1 MPGKNQPHRKKI
13 KKRGFSFQSFLLLII
28 IPLTLLTLI
37 VSFGSQTL
45 HYEAMRSLVG
55 DRDLIAVRAASSSI
69 ERELTHRSST
79 IMMVARGLRA
89 NFDLSNLI
97 IKSDELMT
105 TFDGGIA
112 IFNPNGRLI
121 SSTNPADYWADM
133 YIASPIYFDSI
144 NKSSTYPVFSPVIVT
159 PGGRNELIL
168 VGITIFNGNILVGAF
183 SPSSII
189 QDTISNSFSS
199 GKTLVQVVSPG
210 EPSETIHVLFRF
222 GPTLP
227 EENQKSHPGFQ
238 EALNGESGINFHKT
252 STGEHVIAFSP
263 IRPIGWGIVTEEV
276 WEEIASPYLRTTQAA
291 PLIMVPVILLSILTL
306 WIGTRRIVQPL
317 QMLESQASEL
327 AKGNFEAIRK
337 PVDGISEIRNL
348 QDEMIDMAN
357 KLRTAQNSL
366 RSYIGAITT
375 SVENERHNIAREL
388 HDDTIQNLIALNQRI
403 QLAQQYQTSKSDKET
418 LDELNKK
425 ALQLIADLRR
435 VVQGLRPIYLE
446 DFGISAALEMLAKE
460 STKAGKTPIKFILLG
475 KGKRYKP
482 EIELA
487 LYRISQEAIS
497 NIQRHSHAN
506 EGSITLD
513 VSKNEGKLII
523 HDDGMGFSLPDSNA
537 DLSDH
542 GHFGLLS
549 MKERADLIKANLSI
563 FSSPGK
569 GTIITVE
576 FGKKQKD

>member
-1 MPGKNQPHRKKI
+1 MEFLPGKNQSYRKNI

-28 IPLTLLTLI
+28 IPLTLLTLV

-45 HYEAMRSLVG
+45 HYEAMRSLVA

-69 ERELTHRSST
+69 ERELTHRSAT
-79 IMMVARGLRA
+79 ILMVASGLST

-97 IKSDELMT
+97 IGSDELIT

-112 IFNPNGRLI
+112 IYNPSGKLI
-121 SSTNPADYWADM
+121 SSTNSADYWAEM
-133 YIASPIYFDSI
+133 YIVSPSFFDLI
-144 NKSSTYPVFSPVIVT
+144 NKSPTSPVFSSLIIT
-159 PGGRNELIL
+159 PGGVSELNL
-168 VGITIFNGNILVGAF
+168 VGVKIFNGKILVGAF

-210 EPSETIHVLFRF
+210 EPSENFHVLFLF

-227 EENQKSHPGFQ
+227 EEDQKLHPGFQ

-263 IRPIGWGIVTEEV
+263 IHPIGWGIVTEEV

-291 PLIMVPVILLSILTL
+291 PLIMVPIILLSILAL
-306 WIGTRRIVQPL
+306 WIGNRRIVQPL
-317 QMLESQASEL
+317 QALENQASEL
-327 AKGNFEAIRK
+327 AKGNFVAIRK
-337 PVDGISEIRNL
+337 PVDGIMEIRNL
-348 QDEMIDMAN
+348 QDELIDMTN
-357 KLRTAQNSL
+357 ELRSAQNSL

-375 SVENERHNIAREL
+375 SVEQERHNIAREL

-403 QLAQQYQTSKSDKET
+403 QLAQQYQTSKSEKET

-425 ALQLIADLRR
+425 VLQLIVDLRR

-446 DFGISAALEMLAKE
+446 DFGISSALEMLAKE
-460 STKAGKTPIKFILLG
+460 STKTGKIPIKFSLIG
-475 KGKRYKP
+475 KEKRYKP

-487 LYRISQEAIS
+487 LYRISQETIS
-497 NIQRHSHAN
+497 NIQRHSHAK
-506 EGSITLD
+506 EGALTLD
-513 VSKNEGKLII
+513 VSKSEGKLII
-523 HDDGMGFSLPDSNA
+523 HDDGKGFTLPDSNA

-542 GHFGLLS
+542 GHFGLLGI
-549 MKERADLIKANLSI
+549 KERADLIKANLRIS
-563 FSSPGK
+563 SSPGE
-569 GTIITVE
+569 GTTIIIY
-576 FGKKQKD
+576 FGKK